1 MKLNYTNRLFITI
14 FSLFLYY
21 FINVL
26 FLCRPDNPD
35 VYLRSIVFNILVA
48 YFLAIFFS
56 FFKNKNIAF
65 VFLIFIAGVQFA
77 NLVYIRFSGNP
88 LAVTSILYASNTGH
102 VTSSILP
109 YIKFKDVLLLLPL
122 LYFYFLVPQNNLNW
136 TQNLKMLFYWAVVMF
151 IFQYAS
157 YQNLQ
162 FYNSFKKVYSYNK
175 TESSY
180 KNTFLSNIIVEIVNW
195 INEKKLIPDEINIYT
210 SKIRNEY
217 IHPLSDSSCKQNII
231 YILVEALESFPINKS
246 FEGVEITP
254 NLNSLIADSNNS
266 SFLNVVP
273 HVQIGRTSDAQ
284 IAINTGLFASRKRV
298 KFQDYYKNDFICL
311 AHILKKYNNFNSTLM
326 CVGDRAGF
334 YRRDSMAPSLG
345 YDEIISSEKLDI
357 SDHFNIG
364 ISDESFFKQMI
375 EVLKNKKKPYF
386 AHLVTLSSHT
396 PYEIP
401 YNKQKIKFT
410 KSNTFTKYLQSI
422 NYFDAALGQ
431 FLIDL
436 KRSGLYDNTIIVI
449 NGDHEGI
456 AGSDKV
462 EAHHFLKNKDLLG
475 DAFTVPLIVINAPN
489 SVGIQNQYISQIDI
503 FPTLIELLSIRS
515 PWKGLGISA
524 MSEKHPKIGVYA
536 SYTMYPKENTT
547 YLDSFLSKWD
557 LSEKILEN
565 NLLKGIK

>member
-1 MKLNYTNRLFITI
+1 MKLNYTSHLFLTI
-14 FSLFLYY
+14 FLLLFYY
-21 FINVL
+21 FLNVL
-26 FLCRPDNPD
+26 FLCRPDNFD
-35 VYLRSIVFNILVA
+35 VYLRSAIFNAAVA
-48 YFLAIFFS
+48 YFIAILLS
-56 FFKNKNIAF
+56 LFKNKKIAF
-65 VFLIFIAGVQFA
+65 FFLIFIAGVQFA

-109 YIKFKDVLLLLPL
+109 YIKVKDFFLLLPIIYFHLYVAQNTTKWPQVFKSAL
-122 LYFYFLVPQNNLNW
+122 LWIAFMIV
-136 TQNLKMLFYWAVVMF
+136 
-151 IFQYAS
+151 FQYAS
-157 YQNLQ
+157 YQNFH
-162 FYNSFKKVYSYNK
+162 FYASFKKVYSYNK

-195 INEKKLIPDEINIYT
+195 INEKKLNQEEANIYT

-217 IHPLSDSSCKQNII
+217 IQPLSDSICKQNII
-231 YILVEALESFPINKS
+231 YILVEALESFPINNT
-246 FEGVEITP
+246 FEGHEITP
-254 NLNSLIADSNNS
+254 NLNKLISDSS
-266 SFLNVVP
+266 TTSFLNIVP

-298 KFQDYYKNDFICL
+298 TFQDYYKNEFISL
-311 AHILKKYNNFNSTLM
+311 AHILKKYNNFKSTLM

-345 YDEIISSEKLDI
+345 YDEIISSEKLDV
-357 SDHFNIG
+357 SDHFNMG

-375 EVLKNKKKPYF
+375 NILKTKKNPYF
-386 AHLVTLSSHT
+386 AHFVTLSSHT

-401 YNKQKIKFT
+401 ENKKKIKFSQ
-410 KSNTFTKYLQSI
+410 SNTFTKYLQSI

-431 FLIDL
+431 FIVDL
-436 KRSGLYDNTIIVI
+436 KDNGLYENTVIVI

-462 EAHHFLKNKDLLG
+462 DAHQFLKNKKLLK
-475 DAFTVPLIVINAPN
+475 DEFTVPLIVVNLPKSI
-489 SVGIQNQYISQIDI
+489 GKQTQYISQIDI
-503 FPTLIELLSIRS
+503 FPTLIDLLTIRS

-524 MSEKHPKIGVYA
+524 LYEKHPKVGVYS
-536 SYTMYPKENTT
+536 SYKMFPKENLY
-547 YLDSFLSKWD
+547 YLDTFLTKWD

-565 NLLKGIK
+565 NLLKELK

>member
-1 MKLNYTNRLFITI
+1 MKLNYTSHLFLTI
-14 FSLFLYY
+14 FLLLFYY
-21 FINVL
+21 FLNVL
-26 FLCRPDNPD
+26 FLCRPDNFD
-35 VYLRSIVFNILVA
+35 VYLRSAIFNAAVA
-48 YFLAIFFS
+48 YFIAILLS
-56 FFKNKNIAF
+56 LFKNKKIAF
-65 VFLIFIAGVQFA
+65 FFLILIAGVQFA

-109 YIKFKDVLLLLPL
+109 YIKVKDFFLLLPIIYFHLYVAQNTTKWPQVFKSAL
-122 LYFYFLVPQNNLNW
+122 LWIAFMIV
-136 TQNLKMLFYWAVVMF
+136 
-151 IFQYAS
+151 FQYAS
-157 YQNLQ
+157 YQNFH
-162 FYNSFKKVYSYNK
+162 FYASFKKVYSYNK

-195 INEKKLIPDEINIYT
+195 INEKKLNQEEANIYT

-217 IHPLSDSSCKQNII
+217 IQPLSDSICKQNII
-231 YILVEALESFPINKS
+231 YILVEALESFPINNT
-246 FEGVEITP
+246 FEGHEITP
-254 NLNSLIADSNNS
+254 NLNKLISDSS
-266 SFLNVVP
+266 TTSFLNIVP

-298 KFQDYYKNDFICL
+298 TFQDYYKNEFISL
-311 AHILKKYNNFNSTLM
+311 AHILKKYNNFKSTLM

-345 YDEIISSEKLDI
+345 YDEIISSEKLDV
-357 SDHFNIG
+357 SDHFNMG

-375 EVLKNKKKPYF
+375 NILKTKKNPYF
-386 AHLVTLSSHT
+386 AHFVTLSSHT

-401 YNKQKIKFT
+401 ENKKKIKFSQ
-410 KSNTFTKYLQSI
+410 SNTFTKYLQSI

-431 FLIDL
+431 FIVDL
-436 KRSGLYDNTIIVI
+436 KDNGLYENTVIVI

-462 EAHHFLKNKDLLG
+462 DAHQFLKNKKLLK
-475 DAFTVPLIVINAPN
+475 DEFTVPLIVVNLPKSI
-489 SVGIQNQYISQIDI
+489 GKQTQYISQIDI
-503 FPTLIELLSIRS
+503 FPTLIDLLTIRS

-524 MSEKHPKIGVYA
+524 LYEKHPKVGVYS
-536 SYTMYPKENTT
+536 SYKMFPKENLY
-547 YLDSFLSKWD
+547 YLDTFLTKWD

-565 NLLKGIK
+565 NLLKELK